1 MDIKPTGNYEINVRR
16 TPSLSGNIEGK
27 VQPTQTIT
35 VYEEKTRADN
45 YDWLQIAS
53 GDFTDLWVAW
63 GKVGSKPLWVDVSPE
78 PMPPPPEPDPIPD
91 PPPPI
96 PDGFVVLVN
105 EWTQLESGQF
115 VWESVKLVKVVGH
128 DIIFDLLFIED
139 DNEIAI
145 LGIAKGGKLNE
156 IKLSAWVI
164 E

>member
-1 MDIKPTGNYEINVRR
+1 MDIKPAGNYQINVRQ
-16 TPSLSGNIEGK
+16 TPSLEGIVAGK
-27 VQPTQTIT
+27 VQPEQTIT
-35 VYEEKTRADN
+35 VYEEKIRVDH
-45 YDWLQIAS
+45 YDWLLIAS
-53 GDFTDLWVAW
+53 GDFLDLWVAW
-63 GKVGSKPLWVDVSPE
+63 GKVGSPPLWIDVSPE

-96 PDGFVVLVN
+96 PDGSVVLVN
-105 EWTQLESGQF
+105 EWAQLESGQF